1 MDIFETIAQER
12 RALADLVDTLS
23 DEQLRTPSLMPT
35 WTVRDVVGHLVL
47 GLRLPMLRL
56 LVTLLVTRS
65 MDQTTDRLTWHL
77 GKLPVRE
84 LTDLLRRKAGSR
96 ALPPGFGPEAPL
108 AELLVHGLDLRRP
121 LAIQW
126 EILEANARTVLDFL
140 VGPDSKGFARPSWRA
155 GVCFEVT
162 GFQWSHGKGP
172 SLRGPADAV
181 MLAISGRI
189 GALDSLRGDGVD
201 ILRERFS
208 VKSVG

>member
-77 GKLPVRE
+77 GKLPLQRGQGRAVR
-84 LTDLLRRKAGSR
+84 AASR
-96 ALPPGFGPEAPL
+96 L
-108 AELLVHGLDLRRP
+108 LDLPSRTRGLQAALALHCRP
-121 LAIQW
+121 LRSI
-126 EILEANARTVLDFL
+126 
-140 VGPDSKGFARPSWRA
+140 
-155 GVCFEVT
+155 
-162 GFQWSHGKGP
+162 
-172 SLRGPADAV
+172 
-181 MLAISGRI
+181 
-189 GALDSLRGDGVD
+189 
-201 ILRERFS
+201 
-208 VKSVG
+208 